1 LKNILGI
8 LLLVLIDDDE
18 IDDNGDD
25 DEKSVSLCLF
35 MFHRGLNSFK

>member
-25 DEKSVSLCLF
+25 DKKSVSLCLF
-35 MFHRGLNSFK
+35 LSDQGLNSSK